1 MANLIR
7 TGGGG
12 SGGSATLITK
22 SITQNGTYLATDDN
36 ADGYSEV
43 TVDVVGGG
51 EVVTQF
57 RYIKW
62 QITANGGQS
71 HMQMS
76 EFGFKD
82 SNGNIM
88 TLPSGYSAS
97 SSLPTVS
104 ANEGVDRLFDG
115 STDTKMTMS
124 FPSGSVEDI
133 VIDFGSG
140 NSIDITEYPY
150 YYWCSGVDD
159 SQYVGRNPQSWKI
172 YGANTSDFSDGV
184 LLDEVA
190 YITQTRVNKAVIY
203 QGLMVSPV
211 QGGGTPIITDLISTP
226 TTSASTEPFAD
237 SYYSSEQVDMRPWC
251 AFDKTLENYWASADG
266 TNHYIGYKFASAV
279 VVNRISMQLRIDDP
293 SFSLG
298 QAPIRWVVEGSN
310 DDGTTWETVNES
322 GYYWASYQDSHIYDF
337 ENTTAYKW
345 WRVRATRVQNGQRIF
360 GLAEL
365 GFYNVSYVNMVEF
378 KNYLKFNGEGIILP
392 WTINSDYKFE
402 VTFYDTTYYNDR
414 AVIANDN
421 GASYFHFTEYSN
433 RYYYQTSY
441 NSESSFG
448 SWSAG
453 EHTIIYN
460 DEDGK
465 ISFDGTVVGN
475 SNIPDNNSVHYQI
488 GGRGSRTSVQAYYG
502 YIKDCKIYSKSTG
515 TLLYHLRPAEVLG
528 LSCLYEEVTG
538 KLFSN
543 ATVEV
548 VDTIT

>member
-1 MANLIR
+1 MANSIR
-7 TGGGG
+7 LGGGG

-22 SITQNGTYLATDDN
+22 SITQNGTYSAQDDS

-43 TVDVVGGG
+43 TVDVAGGG

-71 HMQMS
+71 YMQMS

-104 ANEGVDRLFDG
+104 SAEGVDALFDG
-115 STDTKMTMS
+115 STDTKMTMA

-133 VIDFGSG
+133 VLDFGSG

-150 YYWCSGVDD
+150 YYWCSGADD

-172 YGANTSDFSDGV
+172 YGANMSDFSDGV

-190 YITQTRVNKAVIY
+190 YITQTRVNKATIY

-211 QGGGTPIITDLISTP
+211 QEGGS
-226 TTSASTEPFAD
+226 
-237 SYYSSEQVDMRPWC
+237 
-251 AFDKTLENYWASADG
+251 
-266 TNHYIGYKFASAV
+266 
-279 VVNRISMQLRIDDP
+279 
-293 SFSLG
+293 
-298 QAPIRWVVEGSN
+298 
-310 DDGTTWETVNES
+310 
-322 GYYWASYQDSHIYDF
+322 
-337 ENTTAYKW
+337 
-345 WRVRATRVQNGQRIF
+345 
-360 GLAEL
+360 
-365 GFYNVSYVNMVEF
+365 VEF

-421 GASYFHFTEYSN
+421 GPAYFHFTEYSN

-460 DEDGK
+460 DENGE

-543 ATVEV
+543 ATVEA